1 MTGVP
6 PTGRCESAWGVELH
20 AGYGLLTLAYMV
32 GIYWL
37 SSQPELGVR
46 REEPLSRL
54 GMNLVHVPVY
64 AGLAVC
70 FLQALAGGRATQT
83 PRAASLL
90 ALLGAAG
97 YGALDEWHQSFVPGR
112 SASIGDFL
120 LDLVGIVGILLI
132 LRLGPFRAP
141 RRGSPTPPQSSS
153 RS

>member
-1 MTGVP
+1 MPETG
-6 PTGRCESAWGVELH
+6 GRGPGWKVELH

-37 SSQPELGVR
+37 SSHPELGAR
-46 REEPLSRL
+46 REEPLSQL
-54 GMNLVHVPVY
+54 GMNLVHIPVY

-70 FLQALAGGRATQT
+70 FLQALAGGRATRT
-83 PRAASLL
+83 PRAPSLL

-120 LDLVGIVGILLI
+120 LDFVGIVGILLI
-132 LRLGPFRAP
+132 LRLGPFRA
-141 RRGSPTPPQSSS
+141 RPPGDPDTSSIAIEP
-153 RS
+153 